1 MSGGYSG
8 WASWAIGEQIVQE
21 AVAIVVAAN
30 GGGSDG
36 GQVGRIDGDL
46 EVAYRGGAMGTFPTR
61 MRGRLG
67 RSRGATVGDAGVEG
81 LGVGDALF
89 LLAGCGR
96 G

>member
-46 EVAYRGGAMGTFPTR
+46 EVAYRGGDVDFSDAHAGATWAQP
-61 MRGRLG
+61 GRH
-67 RSRGATVGDAGVEG
+67 SRG
-81 LGVGDALF
+81 
-89 LLAGCGR
+89 CG

>member
-46 EVAYRGGAMGTFPTR
+46 EVASRGGRSGLFRRACGGDLGAAGAPQSG
-61 MRGRLG
+61 MRGLKA
-67 RSRGATVGDAGVEG
+67 SA
-81 LGVGDALF
+81 
-89 LLAGCGR
+89 
-96 G
+96 